1 MEANQLA
8 RIKEL
13 VRHPAFILGAIA
25 VLGLLLSAMMVSMR
39 IAPLSYQSMQL
50 AGELRDLQFQMT
62 TLEKQPIPVK
72 PSEAEKQEFMQQ
84 IPKDGNYS
92 GLMVTMHALEG
103 KTGARIVTI
112 SFGEKNAQSDLENMI
127 TGGQAAT
134 SSTDSATGTATNHA
148 SLLTP
153 EKVNLGLE
161 GTAAQLSDFMGRL
174 YEAKHLITIHEWSI
188 TGGDAVPIADS
199 PSTKLEEPK
208 LKLEITIQIYKAANE
223 EKAQPKT

>member
-13 VRHPAFILGAIA
+13 VRHPAFILGAVA
-25 VLGLLLSAMMVSMR
+25 ALGLLLSAIMVSMR
-39 IAPLSYQSMQL
+39 IAPLSSQSKQL
-50 AGELRDLQFQMT
+50 AGELQDLQFQMT

-72 PSEAEKQEFMQQ
+72 PTEAEQQELMQQ

-92 GLMVTMHALEG
+92 GLMVTLHEFEG

-112 SFGEKNAQSDLENMI
+112 SFGEKQVQSDLETMI
-127 TGGQAAT
+127 SSGQAAKT
-134 SSTDSATGTATNHA
+134 SMGSTPSTTTNNA

-153 EKVNLGLE
+153 EEVNLGIE
-161 GTAAQLSDFMGRL
+161 GTAAQLNDFMSKL

-188 TGGDAVPIADS
+188 TGGDAAPFADGS
-199 PSTKLEEPK
+199 SVTSEEPK
-208 LKLEITIQIYKAANE
+208 LKLDITIHIYKAAKD
-223 EKAQPKT
+223 EKAQPKA